1 MKCEIRTV
9 INLDDEDLLNL
20 IEKCKEKHK
29 LAELIEKALVAYCY
43 QGERAP
49 ESKREVTGADD
60 ASDDLSHEIRSL
72 AMQLAVISNNV
83 QSNHSFVMEAIGRL
97 SGAVEAAGQR
107 TVIVPAQTGR
117 VVAPVT
123 EEELDDFTVEHV
135 TETHVATEDVMAS
148 PEVVTE
154 QPQVAQPAAVK
165 LTEEVPEEKPRKEEP
180 KAEDTPATTESADAA
195 GDDDEEGLSAETAA
209 LMAQFFGG

>member
-83 QSNHSFVMEAIGRL
+83 QSNHSFVMD
-97 SGAVEAAGQR
+97 GAVEAAGQR

-148 PEVVTE
+148 PEIVTE

>member
-123 EEELDDFTVEHV
+123 EEELEAWRLRSSRIAEPPRVFIDPPKVMRK
-135 TETHVATEDVMAS
+135 ATKNHLE
-148 PEVVTE
+148 
-154 QPQVAQPAAVK
+154 
-165 LTEEVPEEKPRKEEP
+165 RK
-180 KAEDTPATTESADAA
+180 AYA
-195 GDDDEEGLSAETAA
+195 
-209 LMAQFFGG
+209 